1 MLLQERNRRQ
11 PSKVV
16 RFPQQHLED
25 TASYSH
31 PPSSVFCHFSVRR
44 RSSSSAAATDS
55 TRVRL
60 QVSPGRPYRP
70 LLLLPPAWNYS
81 CGLLDLWGCHSWKFI
96 TAKKTTH
103 VLVEPKSPPT
113 KTLRYEKYC
122 SLSNSR
128 AYFLA
133 WGRRGRCRC
142 RRRRSSWTLQYAQAS
157 ADTKRNDDNDEET
170 TTTLCLLN
178 AYDSLSNSRESRRRV
193 IKKSSTLLSPEKKAQ
208 RLIITLSKR
217 GKSSMFCKNLGRV
230 LVKVSRWMG
239 H

>member
-81 CGLLDLWGCHSWKFI
+81 CGLLDLWGCYSWKFI

-128 AYFLA
+128 AHFL
-133 WGRRGRCRC
+133 
-142 RRRRSSWTLQYAQAS
+142 
-157 ADTKRNDDNDEET
+157 
-170 TTTLCLLN
+170 
-178 AYDSLSNSRESRRRV
+178 
-193 IKKSSTLLSPEKKAQ
+193 
-208 RLIITLSKR
+208 
-217 GKSSMFCKNLGRV
+217 SSMGTTRTMSLPPPPFQLDTAICSSFCRHQKEWRQWWRNYNNTLPFEC
-230 LVKVSRWMG
+230 LWFSFK
-239 H
+239 

>member
-70 LLLLPPAWNYS
+70 LLLELLMRPPRPLRLLQLKIHHCKKDNTRTSWAQISSNKDVKIWEVLQPQQQQSPFSSMGTTRTMSLPPPPFQLDTAICSSFCRHQKEWRQWWRNYNNTLPFE
-81 CGLLDLWGCHSWKFI
+81 CLWFSFK
-96 TAKKTTH
+96 
-103 VLVEPKSPPT
+103 
-113 KTLRYEKYC
+113 
-122 SLSNSR
+122 
-128 AYFLA
+128 
-133 WGRRGRCRC
+133 
-142 RRRRSSWTLQYAQAS
+142 
-157 ADTKRNDDNDEET
+157 
-170 TTTLCLLN
+170 
-178 AYDSLSNSRESRRRV
+178 
-193 IKKSSTLLSPEKKAQ
+193 
-208 RLIITLSKR
+208 
-217 GKSSMFCKNLGRV
+217 
-230 LVKVSRWMG
+230 
-239 H
+239 